1 MIIELKT
8 IREYTQSQESQWEE
22 IFKLCGYKNMQKI
35 SEFKMATRG
44 TVRAS
49 CSRLAGVVRRE
60 NRINGS
66 RISVPGILGERP
78 LSGTVYILYCL
89 RKDSQA
95 FCAHWLAFCLLCL
108 NGQLHPSIHSLHF
121 FFFYF
126 YHKYYNSFPFTHTL
140 THTLVYPN

>member
-1 MIIELKT
+1 
-8 IREYTQSQESQWEE
+8 
-22 IFKLCGYKNMQKI
+22 MQKI

-78 LSGTVYILYCL
+78 RDSVYFVLPQK
-89 RKDSQA
+89 R
-95 FCAHWLAFCLLCL
+95 
-108 NGQLHPSIHSLHF
+108 
-121 FFFYF
+121 
-126 YHKYYNSFPFTHTL
+126 
-140 THTLVYPN
+140 